1 MEHRAIIE
9 GLLREPNIKKR
20 LRRFR
25 DEPPNIQ
32 GFILL
37 ALPKNIAFKIIKRL
51 SQRELINIFHYLDPD
66 DVTDLLQFLKP
77 RKQKE
82 ILEKLSKD
90 LRSKVEYLLKFSPDS
105 AAGLMSLDYVEV
117 SLNSSFAH
125 VSLTV
130 KKHEKKTGK
139 FPTILVVEQGY
150 LVGELPGS
158 TRFLHKSR
166 EKIKD
171 YIIKIPTLPYDVDKD
186 TVIKLFK
193 RNTHNKVV
201 VLDDDNSIMGIIF
214 VDDVLRLIANKQE
227 SSLYNFAGLSKEED
241 VLDNFLRKFLFRY
254 KWLIINLGTAFFA
267 SFVVGLFQKT
277 IAKYVVLAI
286 YMPIVAGMGGNAAT
300 QTLAIMVRGLT
311 LKEVSYK
318 NIKKVIFNEVLA
330 GFLNGLLNGFF
341 VGIVALLFNHSAM
354 LGIVIGL
361 SMILNLVIAAFFGAI
376 IPLIM
381 KGLGKDP
388 ATSSSI
394 FITTATDVCGF
405 LSFLG
410 LATILL

>member
-1 MEHRAIIE
+1 
-9 GLLREPNIKKR
+9 
-20 LRRFR
+20 
-25 DEPPNIQ
+25 
-32 GFILL
+32 
-37 ALPKNIAFKIIKRL
+37 
-51 SQRELINIFHYLDPD
+51 
-66 DVTDLLQFLKP
+66 
-77 RKQKE
+77 
-82 ILEKLSKD
+82 
-90 LRSKVEYLLKFSPDS
+90 
-105 AAGLMSLDYVEV
+105 
-117 SLNSSFAH
+117 
-125 VSLTV
+125 
-130 KKHEKKTGK
+130 
-139 FPTILVVEQGY
+139 
-150 LVGELPGS
+150 
-158 TRFLHKSR
+158 
-166 EKIKD
+166 
-171 YIIKIPTLPYDVDKD
+171 
-186 TVIKLFK
+186 
-193 RNTHNKVV
+193 
-201 VLDDDNSIMGIIF
+201 
-214 VDDVLRLIANKQE
+214 
-227 SSLYNFAGLSKEED
+227 
-241 VLDNFLRKFLFRY
+241 
-254 KWLIINLGTAFFA
+254 
-267 SFVVGLFQKT
+267 
-277 IAKYVVLAI
+277 
-286 YMPIVAGMGGNAAT
+286 MPIVAGMGGNAAT